1 MSLRCRL
8 VGRSLID
15 VILYACTAHTTS
27 VGKAKGRRS
36 LPPGGGGGEASPQG
50 GEAPP
55 PGGGEAKPPP
65 RRGDPPQG
73 GVAPPPPKNGK
84 KCTPPPNLF
93 HTPPKKNFLPP
104 QKNQKNFYLIK
115 KQNRGKGGW
124 GRFFKSKFASDASFL
139 RYLQKTKNLIF
150 LHIRFRETL

>member
-1 MSLRCRL
+1 MYICTCMLR
-8 VGRSLID
+8 
-15 VILYACTAHTTS
+15 
-27 VGKAKGRRS
+27 
-36 LPPGGGGGEASPQG
+36 GGEASPRGEGEVKPPPRG

-65 RRGDPPQG
+65 SRGDPPPG
-73 GVAPPPPKNGK
+73 GGMHPPRKMVKNA
-84 KCTPPPNLF
+84 PPPNLF
-93 HTPPKKNFLPP
+93 HTPPKKKCLPP
-104 QKNQKNFYLIK
+104 QKNQKNSYLIK
-115 KQNRGKGGW
+115 KQNRGKAVW